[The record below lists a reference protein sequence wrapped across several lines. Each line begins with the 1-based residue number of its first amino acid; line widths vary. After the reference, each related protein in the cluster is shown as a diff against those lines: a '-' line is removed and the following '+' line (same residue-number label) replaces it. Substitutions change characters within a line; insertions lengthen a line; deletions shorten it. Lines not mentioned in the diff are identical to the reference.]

1 MKWLGQKP
9 DHGDRGGVE
18 KGDDGERVEKLVQ
31 DKADQAV
38 DAPKGIPGHVSP
50 LPAARGHL
58 FLMKYIFPMT
68 FVTYLTLE
76 ARLVLMNVMQ

>member
-1 MKWLGQKP
+1 MKWFGQKS
-9 DHGDRGGVE
+9 DYGDRGGVE
-18 KGDDGERVEKLVQ
+18 KGDDGERAEKLVQ
-31 DKADQAV
+31 DKADRAV
-38 DAPKGIPGHVSP
+38 DAPKSLPGHVSP

-58 FLMKYIFPMT
+58 FLIKYIVPMT

>member
-1 MKWLGQKP
+1 M
-9 DHGDRGGVE
+9 
-18 KGDDGERVEKLVQ
+18 
-31 DKADQAV
+31 

-50 LPAARGHL
+50 LPAAKGHL